1 MSKVQYSYSEAFKYR
16 QITFVEKNFP
26 PKNFSTKKI
35 GAEKSGEN
43 YPVEMP
49 IILFLYGS
57 NYSSSA

>member
-16 QITFVEKNFP
+16 QITFVEKNFR
-26 PKNFSTKKI
+26 PKKFSTK
-35 GAEKSGEN
+35 KSGEN